1 MWSFREGAEDRERS
15 SRVEA
20 MVRGMVRV
28 SVPRRRKRR
37 RFSSNSRWAGLA
49 RAREGEMEVKEGR
62 MLSLMKDLSEMLM

>member
-1 MWSFREGAEDRERS
+1 
-15 SRVEA
+15 

-28 SVPRRRKRR
+28 SVARRRKRR

-49 RAREGEMEVKEGR
+49 QAREGEMEVKEGV